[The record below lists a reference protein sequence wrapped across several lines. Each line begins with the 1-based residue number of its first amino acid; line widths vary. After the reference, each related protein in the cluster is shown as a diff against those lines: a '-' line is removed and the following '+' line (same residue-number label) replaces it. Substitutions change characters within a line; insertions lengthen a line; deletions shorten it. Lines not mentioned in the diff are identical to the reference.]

1 MPDYDFS
8 EGKVKATLP
17 GCIISEDFARLLQQD
32 SELPLQTVLALDKV
46 QKQLPLSDEEWKDVK
61 SRALVE
67 GKKTSPYLS
76 HSLVEL
82 LDNDVLKE
90 QYVQNKAFDND
101 YYKKLLLTYLEEWGT
116 TSRSKINALIENKLP
131 DFLTP
136 EQKRKK
142 IANLL
147 LRLKQ
152 AGKITLTERNE
163 WKLIQNSN

>member
-1 MPDYDFS
+1 MIAD
-8 EGKVKATLP
+8 TH
-17 GCIISEDFARLLQQD
+17 ISQ
-32 SELPLQTVLALDKV
+32 
-46 QKQLPLSDEEWKDVK
+46 
-61 SRALVE
+61 
-67 GKKTSPYLS
+67 
-76 HSLVEL
+76 L
-82 LDNDVLKE
+82 LDTFLTRREDEVLEFKE
-90 QYVQNKAFDND
+90 AKYVQNKAFDND

-116 TSRSKINALIENKLP
+116 TSRSKINALIENKPP